1 MKVGENTRRF
11 SITTNILKNKIES
24 FKKVVLNNKSV
35 IENYFFMTVL
45 QFLNSFFSLFL
56 YPYLIRT
63 LGAEQYGLYV
73 FISSLVLYPIVFTTF
88 GFDLPG
94 MKKITENVDDIKE
107 KSRIVSTVFTAKIY
121 LLIISA
127 IVYFLT
133 VFLVPSFRINC
144 EMYAIAFI
152 GVITNIIFPN
162 WYFQAVQKMKWV
174 TGIQLFT
181 KLISLPFIFLL
192 IKSKDDLLLYFIISI
207 FVNIIGGLLASYIL
221 IFKEKIKISFIK
233 YKQVKKYCRESF
245 PLFLTNLISTLKE
258 QGAVLII
265 GSFFGMK
272 EVAIYDLANKIM
284 NIVRMLFVS
293 INTAVFPKIYKDI
306 NTLKIKKVIRY
317 EYFLGGFMMLSVVLF
332 GYWAVLLLGGDE
344 MIEAYSLVVVL
355 SPTILTWMVVGA
367 YIYFVFLP
375 TKNNKLITK
384 NQVVAFISFSLFSVI
399 GLLLSDRIILFC
411 IAMTLS
417 GLMEL
422 LYCIYISRRN
432 KILSI

>member
-1 MKVGENTRRF
+1 M
-11 SITTNILKNKIES
+11 KNKIKNLKS
-24 FKKVVLNNKSV
+24 VVFNNKSV
-35 IENYFFMTVL
+35 IENYFFMTIL
-45 QFLNSFFSLFL
+45 QILNSFFSLFL

-73 FISSLVLYPIVFTTF
+73 YISSLVLYPIVFITF

-94 MKKITENVDDIKE
+94 MKKITENIDDTME
-107 KSRIVSTVFTAKIY
+107 KSQIVSTIFTAKIY

-127 IVYFLT
+127 IIYFLMI
-133 VFLVPSFRINC
+133 FLIPSFRINY
-144 EMYAIAFI
+144 EMYAVAFI
-152 GVITNIIFPN
+152 GTFTNIIFPN

-192 IKSKDDLLLYFIISI
+192 IETKEDLLLYFIITV
-207 FVNIIGGLLASYIL
+207 FVNVLGGLLAFYIL
-221 IFKEKIKISFIK
+221 IFKEKITITFIN
-233 YKQVKKYCRESF
+233 YKQVKYYYKESL
-245 PLFLTNLISTLKE
+245 PLFLTNLIGTLKE

-272 EVAIYDLANKIM
+272 DVAIYDLANKIM

-293 INTAVFPKIYKDI
+293 VNTAIFPKIYKDI
-306 NTLKIKKVIRY
+306 NANKIKKVIRY
-317 EYFLGGFMMLSVVLF
+317 EYFAGGFMMFFVLLF

-355 SPTILTWMVVGA
+355 SPTIVTWLVVGA
-367 YIYFVFLP
+367 YIYFLFLP
-375 TKNNKLITK
+375 TSNSKLITR
-384 NQVVAFISFSLFSVI
+384 NQLVSMLSFFVFTFI
-399 GLLLSDRIILFC
+399 GLLISNKIIIFC

-417 GLMEL
+417 GLLEIVYCRYL
-422 LYCIYISRRN
+422 VKRNILYFA
-432 KILSI
+432 L